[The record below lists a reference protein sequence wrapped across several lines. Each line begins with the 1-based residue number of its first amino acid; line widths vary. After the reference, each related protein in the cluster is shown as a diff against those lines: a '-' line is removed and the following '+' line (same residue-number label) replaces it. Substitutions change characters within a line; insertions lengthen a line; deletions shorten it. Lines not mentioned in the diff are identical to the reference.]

1 MHKKE
6 GDGFLKKLLTSL
18 VVLTMAL
25 GITFSTAFASAGG
38 FHHPDSWDKNSILRK
53 DTLGVEVRNMQYI
66 LNVMGFYTDSAVV
79 DVDGIFGPKTEAGV
93 RKYQKENNL
102 KVDGVVG
109 PRTWDS
115 FSHYIKKNGKNTYG
129 AGGNMGLRIKW
140 QYDDSSY
147 TSGSKAY
154 IYGNGDTLSDQYRL
168 YAN

>member
-1 MHKKE
+1 M
-6 GDGFLKKLLTSL
+6 KKLLTSL
-18 VVLTMAL
+18 VVLAMAL
-25 GITFSTAFASAGG
+25 GISFSTASASAGG
-38 FHHPDSWDKNSILRK
+38 FHHPESWDKNSILRK
-53 DTLGVEVRNMQYI
+53 DTHGVEVRNMQYI

-93 RKYQKENNL
+93 KKYQKENNL

-115 FSHYIKKNGKNTYG
+115 FSQYIKKNGNETYG

-140 QYDDSSY
+140 KYDNSSY